1 MGLLLP
7 SVDGLGT
14 TSTAKDE
21 KKIFLRFGILNV
33 QCCVVINVS
42 LTIVAVFTML
52 HVDRSSLGDGTV
64 LLSKV
69 QKEKKK

>member
-21 KKIFLRFGILNV
+21 TFLSELEPFQNSG
-33 QCCVVINVS
+33 
-42 LTIVAVFTML
+42 
-52 HVDRSSLGDGTV
+52 
-64 LLSKV
+64 
-69 QKEKKK
+69 